1 MYKAIPG
8 QRCKYVK
15 TSDSNLYVLL
25 ERDEDVAEIE
35 FYYDKVEQVCL
46 HLAENPVEAKQ
57 VMN

>member
-46 HLAENPVEAKQ
+46 HLAKNPVEVK
-57 VMN
+57 